1 MGFEKDEVQ
10 TRTKGL
16 SSTMAIRKYRKR
28 SMVSAVLL
36 CGSALAAPYVPH
48 TEYFTINKPYS
59 GAVGQQQQNSGYVNT
74 DPGTLAYAALPTCVG
89 AWQDG
94 CSQTSDIG
102 KMLFSNFWQ
111 QTYTLNKISSVRW
124 FYLDGSDINL
134 NATGGGGDC
143 PYSPTC
149 SPIVL
154 DLDRD
159 GIDLGAAG
167 VGVHFDMDADGATEY
182 TQWVRPGGDESFLA
196 RDLND
201 NGVVDNGSE
210 LFGGATLMEL
220 EGNRHGARRLASNGF
235 QALAQYDRVVL
246 GGNRDG
252 LITTSD
258 AVWDQLLLWRD
269 GNADGVSTS
278 DEIVP
283 LGDAVQTLGI
293 SPFKSKELD
302 KAGNWLALWDWAVGL
317 GGDKL
322 PMVDV
327 FFASP

>member
-1 MGFEKDEVQ
+1 MPRVGVGTVP
-10 TRTKGL
+10 TRRPAVPSCWISIATGL
-16 SSTMAIRKYRKR
+16 IWEQ
-28 SMVSAVLL
+28 
-36 CGSALAAPYVPH
+36 P
-48 TEYFTINKPYS
+48 E
-59 GAVGQQQQNSGYVNT
+59 SGYIST
-74 DPGTLAYAALPTCVG
+74 WTPT
-89 AWQDG
+89 
-94 CSQTSDIG
+94 
-102 KMLFSNFWQ
+102 
-111 QTYTLNKISSVRW
+111 
-124 FYLDGSDINL
+124 
-134 NATGGGGDC
+134 AT
-143 PYSPTC
+143 
-149 SPIVL
+149 
-154 DLDRD
+154 
-159 GIDLGAAG
+159 
-167 VGVHFDMDADGATEY
+167 TEY